1 MKEQV
6 LNANFPDS
14 LAPAHN
20 RYPKQ
25 TNLTLIIQ
33 TSHLHFS
40 AHFLA
45 SGFLWKEVEKDM
57 KSFVK
62 FILQREALNSRMN

>member
-6 LNANFPDS
+6 LNANFPDGPG
-14 LAPAHN
+14 LAPIIA

-33 TSHLHFS
+33 TSHLHFL

-45 SGFLWKEVEKDM
+45 SGFLWKEVGKDM

-62 FILQREALNSRMN
+62 FIQS